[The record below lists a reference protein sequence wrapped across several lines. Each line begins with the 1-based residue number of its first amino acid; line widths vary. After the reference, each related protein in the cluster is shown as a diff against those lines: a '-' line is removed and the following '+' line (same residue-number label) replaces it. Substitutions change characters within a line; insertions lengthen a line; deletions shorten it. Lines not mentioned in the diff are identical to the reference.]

1 MWQLLQP
8 MIFFLVALASVAGL
22 WALSAPQSFIRL
34 NRLCSTWI
42 ETRGLEQKLSE
53 SRHSLDRLIYRHH
66 FLSGFLLMVSS
77 LSLLYLVLFHFAGQA
92 AKPGPGMVSTEWW
105 NLLYEFMLSFACL
118 AGITGMIVG
127 MIVFIRPSS
136 LKLVESWGNRA
147 VSVQPYFERL
157 ERRFVAIDDWVER
170 HTRLFGCVVLLLSL
184 FIGFLI
190 WEVMRR
196 NG

>member
-1 MWQLLQP
+1 MWQLLEP
-8 MIFFLVALASVAGL
+8 MIFFLITLASVAGF

-34 NRLCSTWI
+34 NRWCSTWI
-42 ETRGLEQKLSE
+42 ETKGLEHKLSE

-77 LSLLYLVLFHFAGQA
+77 LSLLYLVLFHFAG
-92 AKPGPGMVSTEWW
+92 KTVTGGPPAVSAQWF
-105 NLLYEFMLSFACL
+105 LMLYEFMLSFACL

-157 ERRFVAIDDWVER
+157 ERRFVAIDDWVEH
-170 HTRLFGCVVLLLSL
+170 HTRLFGGVVLLLSCL
-184 FIGFLI
+184 IGFLI
-190 WEVMRR
+190 WEVMR
-196 NG
+196 